1 MRLEL
6 SAEEDVILR
15 ELLEAYLPEL
25 RREVARTDAHNLR
38 HLLVQR
44 EQLAERLLAQL
55 RT

>member
-6 SAEEDVILR
+6 TTEEDVILR

-25 RREVARTDAHNLR
+25 RREVARTDAHKLR
-38 HLLVQR
+38 HLLAQR
-44 EQLAERLLAQL
+44 EDLAERILAKL